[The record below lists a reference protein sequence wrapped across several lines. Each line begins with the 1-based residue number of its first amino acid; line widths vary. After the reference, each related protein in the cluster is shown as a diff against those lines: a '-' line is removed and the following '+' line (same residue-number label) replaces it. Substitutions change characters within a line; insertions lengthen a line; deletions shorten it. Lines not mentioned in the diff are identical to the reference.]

1 VRRIGQVL
9 ALIPLVLV
17 ACAPAATTPP
27 TAAKPAQEAQ
37 VPAKPAQEA
46 PPPAKPQAPRYH
58 INTLEEDV
66 ELLLK
71 PIAEVDL
78 PVLLG
83 EVKEGVYAETFY
95 GKERAQPLYALFY
108 GPLKLENP
116 FARKEVE
123 AKAEKL
129 RSVPFF
135 TFTKEIKREGNELY
149 VRGKIFGRYPV
160 VVRVAL
166 VERDAYRSAW
176 QLVRTTQALGNLM
189 GARRK
194 EVEELAYF
202 LENPPSL
209 WVVYAPYRD
218 QIAFPLLGLDL
229 EEGKEIV
236 VSYSRLLRTLNWYLN
251 Q

>member
-1 VRRIGQVL
+1 MLRIGQAL
-9 ALIPLVLV
+9 ALIPLALA

-27 TAAKPAQEAQ
+27 PAAKPAQEAQ
-37 VPAKPAQEA
+37 APAQAPAKS
-46 PPPAKPQAPRYH
+46 QAPRYH
-58 INTLEEDV
+58 VNTLEEDV
-66 ELLLK
+66 ELLFK

-83 EVKEGVYAETFY
+83 EVKEGVYTETFY

-129 RSVPFF
+129 RSAPFF
-135 TFTKEIKREGNELY
+135 AFTKEVKREGDNLY

-160 VVRVAL
+160 VVRVGL
-166 VERDAYRSAW
+166 VEREAYRNAW
-176 QLVRTTQALGNLM
+176 QLVRTAQALGSLV
-189 GARRK
+189 GVRQK
-194 EVEELAYF
+194 EAEELAYF

-209 WVVYAPYRD
+209 WAVYAPYRD
-218 QIAFPLLGLDL
+218 RTFFPLLGGDL

-236 VSYSRLLRTLNWYLN
+236 VSYSRLLNTLDWYLN
-251 Q
+251 R